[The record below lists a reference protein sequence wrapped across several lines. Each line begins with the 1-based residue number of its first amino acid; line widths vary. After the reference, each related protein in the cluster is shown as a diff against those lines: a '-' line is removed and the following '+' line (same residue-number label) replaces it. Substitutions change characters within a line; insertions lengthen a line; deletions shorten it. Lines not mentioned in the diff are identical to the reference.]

1 MAVYSVNIVIDQGVD
16 FTQSFTLESS
26 ASNAPTN
33 LTGYTGAAQLRKHS
47 ASSKFYSFTVQFPDR
62 VGGKVVITMTDE
74 ITKRIKPGRYIYDL
88 LLTNSNGNK
97 ERVVEG
103 SALVRESATK

>member
-47 ASSKFYSFTVQFPDR
+47 ASSKFYSFT
-62 VGGKVVITMTDE
+62 MTDE

-88 LLTNSNGNK
+88 LLTNPNGNK

>member
-26 ASNAPTN
+26 ASNAATN
-33 LTGYTGAAQLRKHS
+33 LTGYTGKAQLRKHS

-62 VGGKVVITMTDE
+62 VGGKVIISMTDE

-88 LLTNSNGNK
+88 VLTKDDGTK